1 LSNQSALVSEANE
14 VVEACGSEI
23 DSLRAQR
30 TVLEGKRKET
40 ENELREL
47 ITSNPAIVGQLAG
60 LRTA

>member
-1 LSNQSALVSEANE
+1 LVSEANE
-14 VVEACGSEI
+14 VIEACGSEI